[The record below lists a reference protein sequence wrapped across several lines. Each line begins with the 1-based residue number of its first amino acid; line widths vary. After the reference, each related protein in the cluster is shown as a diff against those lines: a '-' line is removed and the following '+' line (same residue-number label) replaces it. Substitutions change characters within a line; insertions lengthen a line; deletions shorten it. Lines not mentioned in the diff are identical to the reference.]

1 MKLNGEIDGKT
12 RQWDVEGSGQSP
24 LDIKRRRLT
33 LNGIRNG
40 RTESPDTETFAA
52 SPQRAYVSR
61 SYQMLPPVR
70 PLRNGE
76 DGRFH
81 DPSLTL
87 PPLQTNM
94 PTLLHNQRNVEATV
108 MTIPFINKIK
118 LLAKISPP
126 LATRSKP
133 IDAWSRGAVIAVD
146 GHDLTLVNDMLKYLG
161 RLLTKEGRYAVRVFE
176 GPEING
182 RQACSKVGEAGRDA
196 TVDYLNI
203 ISAWHRISDE
213 IVQFISQPAK
223 AATPIASEDGSS
235 PEVSPKTISP
245 RTLGSR
251 AISGRNP
258 VPIALVPRYQLTT
271 ADLYACAIPINDAY
285 APLDHWQ
292 WMASLW
298 RACVGPDVTVYVREC
313 EKEEVD
319 RYGGGNPVEV
329 RLQDARTLVVRRA
342 IGSPREIDEKALKR
356 VGFEVEDF
364 LTR

>member
-1 MKLNGEIDGKT
+1 
-12 RQWDVEGSGQSP
+12 
-24 LDIKRRRLT
+24 
-33 LNGIRNG
+33 
-40 RTESPDTETFAA
+40 
-52 SPQRAYVSR
+52 
-61 SYQMLPPVR
+61 
-70 PLRNGE
+70 
-76 DGRFH
+76 
-81 DPSLTL
+81 
-87 PPLQTNM
+87 
-94 PTLLHNQRNVEATV
+94 

-133 IDAWSRGAVIAVD
+133 MDSWSRGAVIAVD
-146 GHDLTLVNDMLKYLG
+146 GHELTLVNDMLKFLG
-161 RLLTKEGRYAVRVFE
+161 RLLTKEGKYAVRVFE

-182 RQACSKVGEAGRDA
+182 RSKVGEARDP

-223 AATPIASEDGSS
+223 SRKASEDGSAS
-235 PEVSPKTISP
+235 PELSPTP
-245 RTLGSR
+245 
-251 AISGRNP
+251 RNP
-258 VPIALVPRYQLTT
+258 IPIALVPRYQLTT

-298 RACVGPDVTVYVREC
+298 RACVGPDVTVYIREC

-319 RYGGGNPVEV
+319 RYGGGSPVEV